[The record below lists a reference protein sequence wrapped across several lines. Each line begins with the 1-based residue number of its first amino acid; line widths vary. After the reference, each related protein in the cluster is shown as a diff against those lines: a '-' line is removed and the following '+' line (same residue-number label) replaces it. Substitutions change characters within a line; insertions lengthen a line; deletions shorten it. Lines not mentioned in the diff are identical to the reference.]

1 MRAKVQISTQFALN
15 DDIYRYR
22 LFVILCS
29 TWNWKNSVL
38 NQLSLPNLLSGYP
51 PHEL

>member
-1 MRAKVQISTQFALN
+1 MLRAKVQISTQFALN

-29 TWNWKNSVL
+29 TWNNSVL
-38 NQLSLPNLLSGYP
+38 NQLNLPDLLSGYP